1 MTQANNPYV
10 SFTQTVDQAAKLLG
24 YERSAYEFIK
34 YPERELSV
42 SIPVEMD
49 DGTVTIFEGFRV
61 QHSSL
66 LGPYKGGVRYHQS
79 VNHDEM
85 KALAAL
91 MTFKCALANL
101 PFGGAKGGVIVDPS
115 TLSKNELKRLTRRY
129 TAMIL
134 PIIGPDEIGR
144 AHV

>member
-61 QHSSL
+61 QPSSPARTVQGRRL
-66 LGPYKGGVRYHQS
+66 RYHQS

-101 PFGGAKGGVIVDPS
+101 PFGGARAE
-115 TLSKNELKRLTRRY
+115 LSSTRRPCPK
-129 TAMIL
+129 TSSSA
-134 PIIGPDEIGR
+134 
-144 AHV
+144 

>member
-1 MTQANNPYV
+1 M
-10 SFTQTVDQAAKLLG
+10 G

-42 SIPVEMD
+42 SIPVEM
-49 DGTVTIFEGFRV
+49 GRRHGHYFRGLPR

-115 TLSKNELKRLTRRY
+115 TLSKNELKRLTRRLY
-129 TAMIL
+129 RHDSAYHRA
-134 PIIGPDEIGR
+134 GR
-144 AHV
+144 RHSGARCKHQ